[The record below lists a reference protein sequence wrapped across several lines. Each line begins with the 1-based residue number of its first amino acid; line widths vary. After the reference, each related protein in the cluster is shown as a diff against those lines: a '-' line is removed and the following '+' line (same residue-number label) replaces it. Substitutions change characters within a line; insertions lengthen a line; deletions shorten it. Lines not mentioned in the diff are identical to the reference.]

1 MEIDF
6 SSQIESARPG
16 PKSSAQTPAKPEEKV
31 KGSPKNPPGS
41 AGTKPD
47 AKEIAEKDLKKK
59 DNRKLISSQAESI
72 EYSKKIIDALK
83 NKVSE
88 HNSKY
93 SKKVNLGQLKKVYR
107 RGAGAFSQTHR
118 PGKTRGQWAM
128 ARVNMFLRMMAGKKV
143 KDAYRK
149 ADGDIA
155 RASENIDITE
165 AWLPENEDFVQAEI
179 DVDQYDIN
187 IDEFNVEEDLF
198 LQDEEENYS
207 SYGFI
212 FNF

>member
-1 MEIDF
+1 M
-6 SSQIESARPG
+6 
-16 PKSSAQTPAKPEEKV
+16 
-31 KGSPKNPPGS
+31 
-41 AGTKPD
+41 
-47 AKEIAEKDLKKK
+47 
-59 DNRKLISSQAESI
+59 ISSQAESI

-93 SKKVNLGQLKKVYR
+93 SKKVNLVELKKVYR
-107 RGAGAFSQTHR
+107 RGAGAFGQTHR

-187 IDEFNVEEDLF
+187 IDEFDVEEDLF
-198 LQDEEENYS
+198 LQDEEENHS